1 MVAIMGPSGS
11 GKSTLLYSVSGMD
24 KATSGEVMF
33 DGKDITKLNGNQL
46 AELRLNKMGFIF
58 QQMFMM
64 KNLTILDNIL
74 LPAVESKKDAS
85 PRKEKKEKAEA
96 LMRKLGIIEVADNDI
111 NEVSGGQL
119 QRACIA
125 RSMMNNPDIL
135 FADEPT
141 GALNRQS
148 SIEVMDELCKLNKE
162 GTTVMMVTHDSK
174 VAARCSR
181 VLYIIDGQIAGEF
194 NANKDITDQKEKE
207 RALKNWLMDMGW

>member
-1 MVAIMGPSGS
+1 
-11 GKSTLLYSVSGMD
+11 
-24 KATSGEVMF
+24 
-33 DGKDITKLNGNQL
+33 
-46 AELRLNKMGFIF
+46 
-58 QQMFMM
+58 
-64 KNLTILDNIL
+64 
-74 LPAVESKKDAS
+74 
-85 PRKEKKEKAEA
+85 
-96 LMRKLGIIEVADNDI
+96 
-111 NEVSGGQL
+111 
-119 QRACIA
+119 
-125 RSMMNNPDIL
+125 MNNPDIL